1 MDYNRRPRQ
10 NYQYDKFQRNRIE
23 RTNRNVN
30 RYFESNF
37 GNGNRRRD
45 NRNYDFVD
53 RRPRRDYNYLPIRRR
68 NNQFEPRRQ
77 EPRREPRRQFNRGI
91 RLGTR
96 TNVNVELRGGNRRRN
111 EREVRG
117 RGRGRGRFRNE
128 RREERIFGRRSLPIG
143 KIIVSNLPAEAIND
157 DLITI
162 FGAYGRLKRCAV
174 IFENNESTRTGVVQ
188 YFSKACT
195 ERALHDLNGTLVK
208 GSNIHLEL
216 EDTRRKNNKQGQV
229 VAAPQQ
235 QGDYVMSGQ

>member
-30 RYFESNF
+30 RYFEANF
-37 GNGNRRRD
+37 VDRRPRRD

-53 RRPRRDYNYLPIRRR
+53 RRQRRDYNNYLPNRRR
-68 NNQFEPRRQ
+68 NNQFQQRRQ
-77 EPRREPRRQFNRGI
+77 EPRRQFNRGL

-96 TNVNVELRGGNRRRN
+96 TNVELRGIRNEQVLRRGNRRGNRN
-111 EREVRG
+111 EV
-117 RGRGRGRFRNE
+117 RGRFRNE
-128 RREERIFGRRSLPIG
+128 RREERIFGRRNLPIG

-216 EDTRRKNNKQGQV
+216 EDTRRKNNKQGQN